1 MLRSQLTPL
10 ASKKEEFETRLGE
23 AKKALADVSSQEERE
38 RGLISRLQHR
48 RTKLGPRRTSLEQKN
63 SEFEQKLQELQ
74 SELQSVQLEKARL
87 EIQLDSAEKGLRKL
101 KREIQLSLVEK
112 PGEIE
117 RNIISLEEQLQQMG
131 PINFRAL
138 SDFKTTEDRHAS
150 ERAKYDKLVGEK
162 ESIICAIEEIDR
174 HKTEVFMHTFEKVSE
189 NFSQIFSELSPGG
202 RAGLVLENPER
213 PLEGGLEIEANPAG
227 KEITRIGAMSGG
239 EKALTALA
247 FIFALQRM
255 KPTAIYVLDEIDAH
269 LDDEN
274 LRRVAQMLKRLA
286 SNSQIIVV
294 TLHEGMMA
302 VADRLFGVSM
312 DKVGVSHLFSVDL
325 KGVGG

>member
-1 MLRSQLTPL
+1 M
-10 ASKKEEFETRLGE
+10 
-23 AKKALADVSSQEERE
+23 
-38 RGLISRLQHR
+38 
-48 RTKLGPRRTSLEQKN
+48 
-63 SEFEQKLQELQ
+63 
-74 SELQSVQLEKARL
+74 
-87 EIQLDSAEKGLRKL
+87 
-101 KREIQLSLVEK
+101 
-112 PGEIE
+112 
-117 RNIISLEEQLQQMG
+117 
-131 PINFRAL
+131 
-138 SDFKTTEDRHAS
+138 
-150 ERAKYDKLVGEK
+150 AKYDKLVGEK
-162 ESIICAIEEIDR
+162 ESITRAIEEIDR
-174 HKTEVFMHTFEKVSE
+174 CKTEVFMHTFEKVSE

-202 RAGLVLENPER
+202 RARLVLENPEH

-227 KEITRIGAMSGG
+227 KIARISAMSGG

-286 SNSQIIVV
+286 GNSQIIVV

-312 DKVGVSHLFSVDL
+312 DKAGVSRLFSVDL